1 MKVKIIK
8 NSISIFNPGIA
19 AHENEN
25 NSDISSNCTLEF
37 SGGNIQL
44 FIDST
49 SIIIFFSHAL
59 ILRKGGLTKY

>member
-19 AHENEN
+19 AHENKN
-25 NSDISSNCTLEF
+25 NSDISSNRTLEF
-37 SGGNIQL
+37 AGGNIQL
-44 FIDST
+44 IIDST
-49 SIIIFFSHAL
+49 SMIVVFSHAL